1 MVRGLARRVY
11 GGHYHTTLQ
20 RATGTLQAAQAG
32 ICQRPIINGWS
43 SWLRDYYA
51 EGPTAENG
59 WDGLNPLQAYN
70 VLLLWVR
77 WLLLNC

>member
-20 RATGTLQAAQAG
+20 RDWHTASRH
-32 ICQRPIINGWS
+32 CQRPIINGWS